1 MILTEIVH
9 YVFLKLLLTNAVFVG
24 SFPPTLSRGIERIGL
39 YANDYLLAIVFGGI
53 AKLIK
58 RFINL

>member
-1 MILTEIVH
+1 MILTEIFH
-9 YVFLKLLLTNAVFVG
+9 YVFLKLLLTKAVFVG
-24 SFPPTLSRGIERIGL
+24 SFPPTLSSGIERIGL

-53 AKLIK
+53 VKLIK